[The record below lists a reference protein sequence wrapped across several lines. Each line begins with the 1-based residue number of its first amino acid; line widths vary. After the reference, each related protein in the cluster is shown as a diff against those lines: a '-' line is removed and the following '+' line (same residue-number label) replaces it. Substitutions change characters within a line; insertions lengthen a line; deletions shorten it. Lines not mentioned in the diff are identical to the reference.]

1 MRATRRRNAP
11 RAARRPP
18 WPIRVVRARA
28 RLFVCAGIGVATSAA
43 LAAVTTWR
51 PATRVL
57 VAWDVSVGLYLILA
71 LVAMVRADVHRIRA
85 RAAEED
91 EGATAILIGTVI
103 AAMASLAAIVA
114 ELGSAS
120 GEGGKGLHAGQLVAA
135 ATIFLSWGFIHTIFA
150 LHYAHEFYGPESEG
164 GLTFPGGDAEPDYWD
179 FMYFSF
185 VIGMTCQ
192 VSDVGVTTRLVRRTV
207 TAHAVVAFVFNTA
220 LLALSIN
227 LAASALQSGS

>member
-1 MRATRRRNAP
+1 MKGPRRRPAP
-11 RAARRPP
+11 RATHRLP
-18 WPIRVVRARA
+18 WPVRVVRARV
-28 RLFVCAGIGVATSAA
+28 RLFVSVAIGLVTAAA
-43 LAAVTTWR
+43 LGVFTTWR

-57 VAWDVSVGLYLILA
+57 VAWDVSVGLYLVLA
-71 LVAMVRADVHRIRA
+71 FEAMVRADVHRIRA

-91 EGATAILIGTVI
+91 EGSTAILIGTVV

-114 ELGSAS
+114 QLGSTA
-120 GEGGKGLHAGQLVAA
+120 GEGRGPHAGHIVAA
-135 ATIFLSWGFIHTIFA
+135 VTIFLSWGFIHTIFA

-164 GLTFPGGDAEPDYWD
+164 GLAFPGGDEEPDYWD

-185 VIGMTCQ
+185 AVGMTSQ
-192 VSDVGVTTRLVRRTV
+192 VSDVGVTTKLVRRTA

-227 LAASALQSGS
+227 LAASALQAGG